1 MSEPTNEHAKEIQRL
16 LDENTVRIAKNLTED
31 WADLAAQGK
40 LDTPRGSPRDIDDLP
55 FTDEQKKL
63 CLEWLAMHLWRI
75 QEAVGCDIDQAKL
88 DLMKSGKTPI
98 IEEGMQ
104 ALIEDAAKYQRLLSE
119 LGLARA
125 VDVRDEFVPDQDVA
139 TLFAACDVVVQ
150 PYLTATY
157 SGVAKIAFHFE
168 RPLILTDVG
177 GLGEL
182 VDDGH
187 AGLVVPPRDPEALAE
202 AIHRFFDEHLADDL
216 TEGVV

>member
-1 MSEPTNEHAKEIQRL
+1 MLLEAVAEVRHQLPELRL
-16 LDENTVRIAKNLTED
+16 LVAGE
-31 WADLAAQGK
+31 
-40 LDTPRGSPRDIDDLP
+40 
-55 FTDEQKKL
+55 F
-63 CLEWLAMHLWRI
+63 
-75 QEAVGCDIDQAKL
+75 
-88 DLMKSGKTPI
+88 
-98 IEEGMQ
+98 
-104 ALIEDAAKYQRLLSE
+104 IEDATKYKKLLSE

-125 VDVRDEFVPDQDVA
+125 VDVRDEFIPDPDVA

-182 VDDGH
+182 VEDGH

-202 AIHRFFDEHLADDL
+202 AIHRFFDEQLADEL
-216 TEGVV
+216 TEGVRAQKAEFSWDRVVDAVEEFSEATRDD